1 MVFLRAFYMHQA
13 VGRLDVEFQTV
24 ALWLFLKQP
33 TIAHIRANAAR
44 PFASCLLSTP
54 AGFPRHRHRR
64 WQPHPEKGVGLYLP
78 SQRIAPGRRKP
89 FFYRDSL

>member
-1 MVFLRAFYMHQA
+1 M
-13 VGRLDVEFQTV
+13 
-24 ALWLFLKQP
+24 
-33 TIAHIRANAAR
+33 
-44 PFASCLLSTP
+44 
-54 AGFPRHRHRR
+54 R